1 MKFQSVKQSIHDDI
15 TMIPQRATTHSAGF
29 DFALKETITLKPN
42 DTTLTFTDVKCELN
56 DNEVLLLFIRSSI
69 GVKKHLMLANG
80 TGVIDSDYYNNAE
93 NEGNIGIALHNYG
106 TDTITLD
113 KGERVAQGIIL
124 NYIGDGKV
132 GNIRS
137 GGFGSS
143 GN

>member
-1 MKFQSVKQSIHDDI
+1 MRFQSVKQSIHDDI

-42 DTTLTFTDVKCELN
+42 DTKLTFTDVKCELN

-113 KGERVAQGIIL
+113 KGERVAQGIIFD
-124 NYIGDGKV
+124 YIGDGKV
-132 GNIRS
+132 GNVRS

-143 GN
+143 GK